1 MNNKETLNTNIDTLE
16 KFDGIEILVDM
27 AKSKK
32 IDPWDIDIIQITDM
46 FLEKILEIKHNNLKL
61 TGRTLFF
68 AAVLLRIKSNYLEG
82 IDPFKT
88 EEEDFPEEYDDTF
101 DETFES
107 NDLEGKVKKLNVLSL
122 ENALS
127 RRTSIRKN
135 RLRKVTLEDLI
146 KQLRELE
153 EKENRQTIKYHQEKA
168 KNRKSYAHITP
179 DDILDMA
186 HDEYIEDEINNLH
199 DLLYKM
205 FESEEKI
212 ELKKLLNS
220 GMDKISTYIA
230 LLFLA
235 SRNQI
240 DLVQDEF
247 YSDLF
252 IIKEVS

>member
-1 MNNKETLNTNIDTLE
+1 MNNEEVLNTNKDSLE
-16 KFDGIEILVDM
+16 KFDGIEILVEM

-32 IDPWDIDIIQITDM
+32 IDPWDIDIVQVTDM
-46 FLEKILEIKHNNLKL
+46 FLEKILEIKHNNLKF

-88 EEEDFPEEYDDTF
+88 DDEILPEDDEYMFDDNGEPSVLE
-101 DETFES
+101 DDIKVS
-107 NDLEGKVKKLNVLSL
+107 NMLSI

-135 RLRKVTLEDLI
+135 RSRKVTLEDLI

-153 EKENRQTIKYHQEKA
+153 EKENNKIIKYHQERA
-168 KNRKSYAHITP
+168 KSRKSYTNITP
-179 DDILDMA
+179 YEILEMA
-186 HDEYIEDEINNLH
+186 HDEYIEDEISHLQE
-199 DLLYKM
+199 LLYNM
-205 FESEEKI
+205 FESDKKI
-212 ELKKLLNS
+212 ELNDLLNA

-247 YSDLF
+247 YSDLY

>member
-1 MNNKETLNTNIDTLE
+1 MINDESLYTNIDTLE
-16 KFDGIEILVDM
+16 KFDGIEMLVDM

-32 IDPWDIDIIQITDM
+32 IDPWDIDIVQITDM
-46 FLEKILEIKHNNLKL
+46 FLDKILEIKHNNLKL

-88 EEEDFPEEYDDTF
+88 DEEDLPDEYDYTF
-101 DETFES
+101 DENSEPDDLKS
-107 NDLEGKVKKLNVLSL
+107 NVKKLNVLSL

-146 KQLRELE
+146 KQLRQLE
-153 EKENRQTIKYHQEKA
+153 EKETYQTIKYHQEKA
-168 KNRKSYAHITP
+168 KNRKSYANITP

-186 HDEYIEDEINNLH
+186 HDEYIEDEISNLYS
-199 DLLYKM
+199 LLYKM
-205 FESEEKI
+205 FEAEEKI